1 MIGLDEC
8 HRRRGQDGRAGPQP
22 ITGVSPARQK
32 TPAVSP
38 GGRAGGPGAWPT
50 SSPPGPVWGDLEPS
64 AVLNR
69 HTTAWRTVAV
79 SPAWCQV

>member
-22 ITGVSPARQK
+22 ITRVSPARQK

-38 GGRAGGPGAWPT
+38 QP
-50 SSPPGPVWGDLEPS
+50 
-64 AVLNR
+64 
-69 HTTAWRTVAV
+69 
-79 SPAWCQV
+79 